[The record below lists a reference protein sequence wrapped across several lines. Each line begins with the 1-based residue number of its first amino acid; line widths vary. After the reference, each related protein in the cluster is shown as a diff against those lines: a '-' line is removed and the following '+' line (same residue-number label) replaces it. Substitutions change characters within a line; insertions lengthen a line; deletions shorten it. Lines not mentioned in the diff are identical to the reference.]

1 MSSTSMLM
9 LMTLMSLVTYS
20 TSLSCWHSGT
30 STATDAVYTSMRATQ
45 VPVLMKEC
53 VGPKNVSCLKEWYTV
68 GKISDVFY
76 KLGCSEMAKA
86 AEKTTTMGT
95 GEKTT
100 FTCATDYCNTSTM
113 VYPVMW
119 VLGLALIIITNQ

>member
-20 TSLSCWHSGT
+20 TSLSCWHSG
-30 STATDAVYTSMRATQ
+30 SDTATDAVYTSMRATQ

-53 VGPKNVSCLKEWYTV
+53 TSAKNTTCLKEWYTV
-68 GKISDVFY
+68 GRISDVFY
-76 KLGCSEMAKA
+76 KLECSNMVVA
-86 AEKTTTMGT
+86 AEKATTMGT
-95 GEKTT
+95 GEKKTY
-100 FTCATDYCNTSTM
+100 TCNTDYCNTSTM

-119 VLGLALIIITNQ
+119 MLGLAIIIITNH